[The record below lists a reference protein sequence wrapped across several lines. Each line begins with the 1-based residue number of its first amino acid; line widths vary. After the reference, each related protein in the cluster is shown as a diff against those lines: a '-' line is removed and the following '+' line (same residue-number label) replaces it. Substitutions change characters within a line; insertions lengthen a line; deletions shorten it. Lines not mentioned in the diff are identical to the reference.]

1 MLSHADFMADYIA
14 FNDIFLSKM
23 RTYIRID
30 TLILVTSRLIFPRD
44 ILITY
49 KPENYIMV
57 SLLNDIL
64 WIGYFMMFFRLDI
77 HMQFKACPS
86 QNTCLYGIYTIFNLH
101 TGVFV
106 CDGSIYF
113 ESSYN
118 WIDLRYVYGIVFFV
132 KVMLVTKTDRTLY

>member
-64 WIGYFMMFFRLDI
+64 WIGYFMMFFLQGLCVNR
-77 HMQFKACPS
+77 C
-86 QNTCLYGIYTIFNLH
+86 G
-101 TGVFV
+101 
-106 CDGSIYF
+106 
-113 ESSYN
+113 
-118 WIDLRYVYGIVFFV
+118 
-132 KVMLVTKTDRTLY
+132 